1 LAEVVSI
8 SAVREGAALLGY
20 RVSPGKDQ
28 EQFTQ
33 LGFKAGDVVTSVN
46 GISLDNPANTM
57 VLYNSLRDAGAAVFE
72 LQRED
77 QQLTLSVNLD
87 SGAAQ

>member
-1 LAEVVSI
+1 MVNV

-28 EQFTQ
+28 EQFER
-33 LGFKAGDVVTSVN
+33 LGFKPGDLVTSVN

-57 VLYNSLRDAGAAVFE
+57 VLYNTMRDAGEAVFE
-72 LQRED
+72 LQRGQSATEPQREPGQWGD
-77 QQLTLSVNLD
+77 
-87 SGAAQ
+87 